1 MPSTKEGRCYTMTD
15 LEKRAHDLA
24 VAYAQTE
31 TIKNLI
37 NPETGVC
44 LDDEYTFFD
53 FYKENYPIFMD
64 YLKDL

>member
-1 MPSTKEGRCYTMTD
+1 MTD